1 MERTELA
8 LIERALQGDPDAWQ
22 ALVRAH
28 EKQVYNFGLRM
39 SGNSDDAKDLLQE
52 VFLSAYQNLSR
63 FRQDAKFST
72 WLMRIAYNR
81 AIDQARRRKVRD
93 ADPLP
98 EQLEM
103 VDERPGPAAETQNR
117 QRNQRLQQW
126 LGALSQEQRMV
137 IELKFFQ
144 EMTFEDIAD
153 LVGISANTAKT
164 RFYAGLTRL
173 KTLMGEGDGLF

>member
-1 MERTELA
+1 MERTELE
-8 LIERALQGDPDAWQ
+8 LVERAIQGEPEAWL

-39 SGNSDDAKDLLQE
+39 CGNADDAKDLLQE
-52 VFLSAYQNLSR
+52 VFISAYQHLPR
-63 FRQDAKFST
+63 FRRDAKFST

-81 AIDQARRRKVRD
+81 AIDLLRRRKSRD

-98 EQLEM
+98 EPPET
-103 VDERPGPAAETQNR
+103 VDERPGPAAELQSR
-117 QRNQRLQQW
+117 QRNQQLQLW
-126 LGALSQEQRMV
+126 LAVLSQEQRVV

-144 EMTFEDIAD
+144 EMTFDDIAG
-153 LVGISANTAKT
+153 LEGISANTAKT

-173 KTLMGEGDGLF
+173 KTLMGECHGLF

>member
-8 LIERALQGDPDAWQ
+8 LIERALHGDPDAWQ

-39 SGNSDDAKDLLQE
+39 SGNVDDAKDLLQE
-52 VFLSAYQNLSR
+52 VFLSAYQNLSG
-63 FRQDAKFST
+63 FRHDAKFST

-81 AIDQARRRKVRD
+81 AIDQSRRRKARD

-98 EQLEM
+98 EAPET
-103 VDERPGPAAETQNR
+103 VDERPGPAAEAQNG
-117 QRNQRLQQW
+117 QRNQRLQAW
-126 LGALSQEQRMV
+126 LAELSQEQRMV
-137 IELKFFQ
+137 IELKFYQ
-144 EMTFEDIAD
+144 EMTFDDIAT
-153 LVGISANTAKT
+153 LEGISANTAKT

-173 KTLMGEGDGLF
+173 KTLMGEGNGLF

>member
-1 MERTELA
+1 MECTELA

-81 AIDQARRRKVRD
+81 AIDQSRRRKVRD

-98 EQLEM
+98 EPPEM
-103 VDERPGPAAETQNR
+103 VDERPGPATETQNR

-126 LGALSQEQRMV
+126 LGALSEEQRMV